1 MTSPKP
7 SSAPTPINS
16 AATPRKRRRRAVATG
31 ATEDCFTCRQRQ
43 AKCDRRRPYC
53 TQCIEM
59 GKECSGYRTT
69 LTWGVGVASRGKLRG
84 MSCPVPKSPSSTISS
99 SRENSTQAT
108 ARKPSVSLP
117 SPPTSTVSR
126 KQPLRQPYAQPSQK
140 SPSPIHSPTG
150 QEHASMD
157 ATSPVHIPPP
167 AVPYQ
172 GWHLPSFGEHV
183 ESFGGAGRKSRPQF
197 PPKPLQRLHT
207 TLAVPFDDSAL
218 STSTGPLSSHGD
230 SALGDYPS
238 PSDFPGTPD
247 DFHFADPIMHNYPEH
262 LLPSRTPI
270 SSTESLIFPDAP
282 RSFPVMYE
290 DLSSSISSD
299 QSLHELHD
307 MSSMQ
312 PRAYSQHPGYQDTF
326 LPSALGAAA
335 AAAGP
340 NLTHISDSSYS
351 RGTRPTSHA
360 LTETSGR
367 FSEAAAALA
376 ELAMVGTRSVY
387 SAGRHLSPRMQ
398 VLMDYY
404 DRMICPALVAYDG
417 PSNPYR
423 VHVMGLAMESQAL
436 RNAIAALAVN
446 NVRMRQNSEA
456 KFVAMSKTRW
466 SDHSPEWTRQRFSS
480 EEIREM
486 HGEPSE
492 EERHYKAT
500 SIQLL
505 NQQLADPLSAQHDSV
520 LATLLVLCL
529 FHVSDSGFSKF
540 RTQLEG
546 VKRLLSLREQRTS
559 FTAWIEMFFTW
570 FDVMTSTVNDRETQV
585 RDDLLDAITESSSL
599 GALEHL
605 IGCDGRLF
613 RIIARLGRLNL
624 LSQNRPVSPR
634 LNTPS
639 DTTTSQLD
647 GNGWAPPP
655 PHPHMPNNTTPSDAL
670 HDHRHEFWAEWREI
684 RQHLQQWEL
693 EPIHG
698 AAAAAAAPPC
708 SASLST
714 LSTSPHHHDV
724 LHLSESFRYAALLY
738 IERLAHPSLASA
750 SLNFQ
755 NLVAQ
760 ALFHVSYMSPRSPV
774 QKFLLWPLFITGTE
788 CVDPG
793 HRAMV
798 RAECVAIMRRSGFWN
813 NLRGLEV
820 LERVWSREDGDGD
833 GDGAAGVA
841 HDAGGRRAAAAAG
854 LLVPCQVEGA
864 EGWDRQAF
872 RWRRAMERTDG
883 EYMLV

>member
-7 SSAPTPINS
+7 SSAPTS
-16 AATPRKRRRRAVATG
+16 VTTAATPRKRRRRAVATG
-31 ATEDCFTCRQRQ
+31 AAEDCFTCRQRQ

-53 TQCIEM
+53 TQCIDM

-84 MSCPVPKSPSSTISS
+84 MSCPVPKSPSSTAQSS
-99 SRENSTQAT
+99 TRTS
-108 ARKPSVSLP
+108 ARKPSVALP

-126 KQPLRQPYAQPSQK
+126 KQPLQQTYAQPGQK

-150 QEHASMD
+150 HDYYASVD

-172 GWHLPSFGEHV
+172 GWHLPSFGEHM
-183 ESFGGAGRKSRPQF
+183 ESFGGAGRKSRPQL

-207 TLAVPFDDSAL
+207 TLAAPYDDSAL
-218 STSTGPLSSHGD
+218 STSTGPLSSHSD

-238 PSDFPGTPD
+238 PTDFPGTPD
-247 DFHFADPIMHNYPEH
+247 DFHFADPIMHSYPEH

-270 SSTESLIFPDAP
+270 SSTESLVFPDAP
-282 RSFPVMYE
+282 RSFPIMYE

-312 PRAYSQHPGYQDTF
+312 PQPYSQHPGYQDTF
-326 LPSALGAAA
+326 FPSAIGAAA
-335 AAAGP
+335 AS

-351 RGTRPTSHA
+351 RGTRQSTHA
-360 LTETSGR
+360 RTESSGR
-367 FSEAAAALA
+367 SSEAAAALA
-376 ELAMVGTRSVY
+376 ELAMVGTRS
-387 SAGRHLSPRMQ
+387 AFTADRHLSPRMQ

-423 VHVMGLAMESQAL
+423 VHVVGLAMESQAL

-446 NVRMRQNSEA
+446 NIRMRQNSEA
-456 KFVAMSKTRW
+456 KFIALSKSRW
-466 SDHSPEWTRQRFSS
+466 SDHSLEWTQQRFSS

-492 EERHYKAT
+492 EERYYKAT

-505 NQQLADPLSAQHDSV
+505 NQQLADPRSAQEDSV

-585 RDDLLDAITESSSL
+585 RDDLLDAIAESSSL

-605 IGCDGRLF
+605 VGCDGRLF
-613 RIIARLGRLNL
+613 KIIARLGRLNL

-634 LNTPS
+634 FNTPS
-639 DTTTSQLD
+639 DNASQFD
-647 GNGWAPPP
+647 GNGWSTPLGHHHHMASNPLDL
-655 PHPHMPNNTTPSDAL
+655 PHDQ
-670 HDHRHEFWAEWREI
+670 RHEFWAEWRDI

-693 EPIHG
+693 DPSAPS
-698 AAAAAAAPPC
+698 AALC
-708 SASLST
+708 SATLPPLST
-714 LSTSPHHHDV
+714 TSPHHHDL

-738 IERLAHPSLASA
+738 IERLAHPALGSGALH
-750 SLNFQ
+750 FQ

-760 ALFHVSYMSPRSPV
+760 ALFHVSHMSPRSPV

-788 CVDPG
+788 CVDAG

-798 RAECVAIMRRSGFWN
+798 RAECVAVMRRSGFWN

-820 LERVWSREDGDGD
+820 LERVWSREDGGSDG
-833 GDGAAGVA
+833 
-841 HDAGGRRAAAAAG
+841 GGGGGGGAAAAG
-854 LLVPCQVEGA
+854 RRAFATGIVPCKLEPADDVHSQ
-864 EGWDRQAF
+864 QAF

>member
-1 MTSPKP
+1 MASPKP
-7 SSAPTPINS
+7 SSAATAITASATTSPP

-53 TQCIEM
+53 TQCIDM

-84 MSCPVPKSPSSTISS
+84 MSCPVPKSPSSNINSP
-99 SRENSTQAT
+99 RENSTHTT

-117 SPPTSTVSR
+117 SPPTSTMSQ
-126 KQPLRQPYAQPSQK
+126 KPIQRQPCAQPGQK

-150 QEHASMD
+150 QEYATMD

-172 GWHLPSFGEHV
+172 GWHLPSFGEHM
-183 ESFGGAGRKSRPQF
+183 ESFGGAGRKSRPQL

-207 TLAVPFDDSAL
+207 SLAAPYDDSAL
-218 STSTGPLSSHGD
+218 STSTGPLSSHSD

-247 DFHFADPIMHNYPEH
+247 DFHFADPIMHSYPEH

-282 RSFPVMYE
+282 RSFPVIYE

-307 MSSMQ
+307 FGSMQ
-312 PRAYSQHPGYQDTF
+312 PQAYSQHPGYQDTF

-335 AAAGP
+335 GP
-340 NLTHISDSSYS
+340 NFAHISDSSYS
-351 RGTRPTSHA
+351 RGTRQISHER
-360 LTETSGR
+360 TESSGR
-367 FSEAAAALA
+367 SSEAAAALA
-376 ELAMVGTRSVY
+376 ELSMAGTRHVFSVN
-387 SAGRHLSPRMQ
+387 RLSPRMQ
-398 VLMDYY
+398 VLLDYY

-417 PSNPYR
+417 SSNPYR
-423 VHVMGLAMESQAL
+423 MHVMGLAMESQAL

-446 NVRMRQNSEA
+446 NIRIRQNSEA
-456 KFVAMSKTRW
+456 KFV
-466 SDHSPEWTRQRFSS
+466 HSGSHQRFSS

-486 HGEPSE
+486 HGKPSD

-505 NQQLADPLSAQHDSV
+505 NQELADPVRAQHDSV

-546 VKRLLSLREQRTS
+546 VKRLLSLRKPEQRTS
-559 FTAWIEMFFTW
+559 FTGWIEMFFTW

-585 RDDLLDAITESSSL
+585 RGELLDAIAESSSL

-605 IGCDGRLF
+605 VGCDGRLF
-613 RIIARLGRLNL
+613 KIIARLGRLNL
-624 LSQNRPVSPR
+624 LSQNRPVSTRFNANPE
-634 LNTPS
+634 PG
-639 DTTTSQLD
+639 DAIHFD
-647 GNGWAPPP
+647 GNGWATPLAHTHMTNPLDL
-655 PHPHMPNNTTPSDAL
+655 PHDQ
-670 HDHRHEFWAEWREI
+670 RHEFWAEWRDI
-684 RQHLQQWEL
+684 RHHLQQWEL
-693 EPIHG
+693 EQTQALPSM
-698 AAAAAAAPPC
+698 C
-708 SASLST
+708 SATAST
-714 LSTSPHHHDV
+714 LEPHQHD
-724 LHLSESFRYAALLY
+724 LLNLSESFRYAALLY
-738 IERLAHPSLASA
+738 IERLAHPSLASS

-760 ALFHVSYMSPRSPV
+760 ALFHVSQIAPRSPV

-788 CVDPG
+788 CVDEG
-793 HRAMV
+793 HRAMI
-798 RAECVAIMRRSGFWN
+798 RAECVGVMRRSGFWN

-820 LERVWSREDGDGD
+820 LERVWSREDREMEFPG
-833 GDGAAGVA
+833 AGV
-841 HDAGGRRAAAAAG
+841 DRA
-854 LLVPCQVEGA
+854 VEPALKA
-864 EGWDRQAF
+864 EGEDRQAF